1 MACPL
6 SWAYERSVAVTRT
19 ASDME
24 KIMRKVTATLA
35 IIIAVIGVI
44 VLMPALPFIASAGIL
59 LLIAAGLAEMS
70 KHKKSDAD
78 TQA

>member
-1 MACPL
+1 MACPV
-6 SWAYERSVAVTRT
+6 SWTYERSVAVTRT

-70 KHKKSDAD
+70 KPKKSDAD

>member
-1 MACPL
+1 
-6 SWAYERSVAVTRT
+6 
-19 ASDME
+19 ME

>member
-1 MACPL
+1 
-6 SWAYERSVAVTRT
+6 
-19 ASDME
+19 ME
-24 KIMRKVTATLA
+24 KIMSKVTATLA

-44 VLMPALPFIASAGIL
+44 VLMPAIPFIASAGIL

-70 KHKKSDAD
+70 KPKKQDAD

>member
-1 MACPL
+1 
-6 SWAYERSVAVTRT
+6 
-19 ASDME
+19 ME

-70 KHKKSDAD
+70 KTKKTDAD
-78 TQA
+78 TEA

>member
-1 MACPL
+1 
-6 SWAYERSVAVTRT
+6 
-19 ASDME
+19 
-24 KIMRKVTATLA
+24 MRKFTATLA

-70 KHKKSDAD
+70 KPKKTDAD

>member
-1 MACPL
+1 
-6 SWAYERSVAVTRT
+6 
-19 ASDME
+19 ME

-59 LLIAAGLAEMS
+59 LVIAAGLAEMS
-70 KHKKSDAD
+70 KPKLPK
-78 TQA
+78 

>member
-6 SWAYERSVAVTRT
+6 SWTYERSLAVTRT